1 MKNCGSTQNICMINL
16 QRPYSFLQKT
26 SLNFFTWI
34 GVLFTQYKDYI
45 KIGLVIDL
53 THELFKKCIRI
64 KYFFMKY
71 NIK

>member
-1 MKNCGSTQNICMINL
+1 MKNCGSTQNISMINL
-16 QRPYSFLQKT
+16 QRPYSLLQKT
-26 SLNFFTWI
+26 SLIFFTWI

-45 KIGLVIDL
+45 IIGLVIDL

-64 KYFFMKY
+64 KCFFMKY

>member
-16 QRPYSFLQKT
+16 QRPYSLLQKT

-34 GVLFTQYKDYI
+34 GVLFTQYKSYI

-64 KYFFMKY
+64 KCFFMKY

>member
-1 MKNCGSTQNICMINL
+1 MKNCGSTQNISMINL
-16 QRPYSFLQKT
+16 QRPYSLLQKN
-26 SLNFFTWI
+26 LNFFTWI

-64 KYFFMKY
+64 KCF
-71 NIK
+71 I